1 MSEGEANKPAP
12 PPNKKGPTRIG
23 DFELKKRLGKGGMG
37 EVFLARQVSLDR
49 LVAIKTLS
57 KTLAK
62 QEDFVARFLRE
73 ARSMAKLDHS
83 NIVRVYA
90 ADSFKGV
97 HFAAIEYIN
106 GQTVQDWLHQEKK
119 FSIGDAVHIAIISA
133 EALLHAHELNMIHR
147 DIKPDNILLTQKG
160 VVKVA
165 DFGLAKVMDDEDMS
179 MTQSGAGLGTP
190 LYMAPEQAR
199 SAKTVDQRSDIYALG
214 AMLYHMLVGKVPY
227 SAANTLELILAKE
240 KGKYAPARSLQ
251 PEIPERLDLIID
263 KMMAK
268 DPKHRYPDCAELLAD
283 LTSLGIMND
292 KLSFIDGAAPA
303 KVSAATNTIVSPRTM
318 VIRNA
323 DVSSKED
330 ARKKTKEKAPR
341 RVWFVQFED
350 PEGNMKIEKLS
361 SNRILKMILAGT
373 ITAKGKAKMS
383 AKASYLPLAQ
393 FPEFT
398 EAIEDSLSRRS
409 SHARKQDMKNLYQ
422 QVEKDQK
429 THDRWRWIRNKFRAL
444 VGAVGLI
451 VWLAVIAGV
460 VGLIWYFSQGI
471 WEWVGESVRGLMRQS
486 EAGS

>member
-1 MSEGEANKPAP
+1 
-12 PPNKKGPTRIG
+12 
-23 DFELKKRLGKGGMG
+23 
-37 EVFLARQVSLDR
+37 
-49 LVAIKTLS
+49 
-57 KTLAK
+57 
-62 QEDFVARFLRE
+62 
-73 ARSMAKLDHS
+73 
-83 NIVRVYA
+83 
-90 ADSFKGV
+90 
-97 HFAAIEYIN
+97 
-106 GQTVQDWLHQEKK
+106 
-119 FSIGDAVHIAIISA
+119 
-133 EALLHAHELNMIHR
+133 
-147 DIKPDNILLTQKG
+147 
-160 VVKVA
+160 
-165 DFGLAKVMDDEDMS
+165 

-350 PEGNMKIEKLS
+350 PEGLS
-361 SNRILKMILAGT
+361 
-373 ITAKGKAKMS
+373 
-383 AKASYLPLAQ
+383 
-393 FPEFT
+393 
-398 EAIEDSLSRRS
+398 
-409 SHARKQDMKNLYQ
+409 
-422 QVEKDQK
+422 
-429 THDRWRWIRNKFRAL
+429 
-444 VGAVGLI
+444 LI
-451 VWLAVIAGV
+451 HI
-460 VGLIWYFSQGI
+460 
-471 WEWVGESVRGLMRQS
+471 
-486 EAGS
+486 